1 MSSILEQ
8 LGVRPIINAAGPV
21 TRLSGARMDAEV
33 IDAMREAAQ
42 VCVDIAQMQATAGQL
57 IADITGA
64 EGGYVTS
71 GAAAGLM
78 LATAAC
84 ITDLDPGKMN
94 RLPDTSG
101 MKNEVI
107 IPRSHR
113 NFYDHAVRSV
123 GVTLVEVGI
132 PDRFSGAGV
141 RDTEAWEIADAITNQ
156 TAAIVYVAQS
166 FAQPPLPQV
175 IEVAQGRGIPVIV
188 DAAGQLPPAANLK
201 RFIREGANAVCF
213 SGGKAIGGPQ
223 GTGILCG
230 RYELITAT
238 ALQHLDMDV
247 HFDLWMPPRS
257 LIYKDI
263 LPGAPQHGIG
273 RPCKVGK
280 EQIAGLMVAL
290 KNFVAESDETRH
302 ARWLQC
308 LENLADAL
316 RDLPNCDIRID
327 PHRAIPVL
335 HLALAQAEMGL
346 DLARQLM
353 EGDPSIHVGTS
364 GIYDGVLIFNP
375 VCLSDD
381 MIQPIADRLKQAMSS
396 PAFSAEPSVHPTHQ
410 P

>member
-1 MSSILEQ
+1 MASILEQ

-84 ITDLDPGKMN
+84 LTDLDPGRMN

-141 RDTEAWEIADAITNQ
+141 RDTEAWEIADAITSQ

-175 IEVAQGRGIPVIV
+175 IEVAQSRGIPVIV

-201 RFIREGANAVCF
+201 RFIREGADAVCF

-290 KNFVAESDETRH
+290 QYFVAESDETRH

-308 LENLADAL
+308 LENLADAI

-335 HLALAQAEMGL
+335 HLALAQAEKGV

-353 EGDPSIHVGTS
+353 AGDPSIHVSTS
-364 GIYDGVLIFNP
+364 HIYDGVLIFNP

-381 MIQPIADRLKQAMSS
+381 MIQPIAERLGEAISS
-396 PAFSAEPSVHPTHQ
+396 
-410 P
+410 